1 MTRLTQLKPCRRT
14 NFALLIIACF
24 LLQWQQDMRT
34 PQESCF
40 LLTLLPS
47 LLSRLLAWHFTL
59 KFEFDRWTSLL
70 ISSYHISLSLS
81 LLFPAE
87 AALITMPFVSTPKN
101 YSFNISFCLEFVLAF
116 CQRVSAPRVSL
127 LLPSPFLLAFAPGLK
142 VLEFNLQVQDLLSLV
157 RSLSKMNWTP
167 RNYVSQSV

>member
-1 MTRLTQLKPCRRT
+1 MFGTSIHYACHAPTQSDCLPMTRLTQLKPCRRT

-40 LLTLLPS
+40 LLTLFPS

-101 YSFNISFCLEFVLAF
+101 YSFNISFCLEFVLCF
-116 CQRVSAPRVSL
+116 LPVSL
-127 LLPSPFLLAFAPGLK
+127 CPESFSSAALPIPLGICSRPESA
-142 VLEFNLQVQDLLSLV
+142 
-157 RSLSKMNWTP
+157 
-167 RNYVSQSV
+167 